1 MPNGKCI
8 INSFVFFIACCCCL
22 QTYAQVKDT
31 ARFNSEDFPSFKID
45 EQCLTKSER
54 NVKPVL
60 LKISREKLATITTV
74 KQLITDIPETC
85 DVLCVFISIKKP
97 DDKVFEFRNI
107 GNEMVYADRLTEGKF
122 IMVENLATSCPTLHK
137 SNFKIIIE

>member
-1 MPNGKCI
+1 MPNGKRI
-8 INSFVFFIACCCCL
+8 VKRVVLSLAIFFCL
-22 QTYAQVKDT
+22 RANAQVKDT
-31 ARFNSEDFPSFKID
+31 ARFHSEDFPSFKID

-85 DVLCVFISIKKP
+85 EVLCVFISIKKP

-107 GNEMVYADRLTEGKF
+107 GNEMVYADRLAEGKF

-137 SNFKIIIE
+137 ANFKILIE